1 MNIAPDSHSS
11 SSGTFKKI
19 NLSRDSKTPKTAST
33 GSGSIYEMAVKPSS
47 VNEALE
53 SESESKVDLGATQAD
68 TDMRKR
74 QIAQNADGKKDGEDY
89 TSK

>member
-1 MNIAPDSHSS
+1 
-11 SSGTFKKI
+11 
-19 NLSRDSKTPKTAST
+19 
-33 GSGSIYEMAVKPSS
+33 MAVKPSS